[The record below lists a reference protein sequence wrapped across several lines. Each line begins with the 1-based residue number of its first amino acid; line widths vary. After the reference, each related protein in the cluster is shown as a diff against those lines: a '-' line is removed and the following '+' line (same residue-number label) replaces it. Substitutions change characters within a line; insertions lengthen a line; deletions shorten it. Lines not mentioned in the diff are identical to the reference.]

1 MMTRRRF
8 AFWIGFGLFNLSE
21 TLRAET
27 FDKLAAAAMRRTDVK
42 DGSGERGTVPFF
54 HYDNRGATVP
64 AEKLGQSPSL
74 PTHWS
79 ASGDETWRWYE
90 RESLIDGQW
99 TPTGITTPINK
110 KTGERKTEHGG
121 YLEESL
127 LPEDL
132 RASNQA
138 GDVQADSPT
147 SSEHDP
153 HLPTAECKG
162 RHGRPPSEWLR
173 SLYADEIRIW
183 LKSIKVPEADVS
195 GMTYWEH
202 LTRDHFF
209 DPKHIEGL
217 TIEEQAKL
225 HAAAHFGY

>member
-21 TLRAET
+21 VLRAET
-27 FDKLAAAAMRRTDVK
+27 FDKLAAAAMRRTDAK
-42 DGSGERGTVPFF
+42 GDGA
-54 HYDNRGATVP
+54 GAT
-64 AEKLGQSPSL
+64 ARQSSETTL

-79 ASGDETWRWYE
+79 ASGDDTWRWYE
-90 RESLIDGQW
+90 RENLIDGQW
-99 TPTGITTPINK
+99 VSTGITTPINK
-110 KTGERKTEHGG
+110 QTGERKPEHGG

-138 GDVQADSPT
+138 GDVHADTPT

-153 HLPTAECKG
+153 QLPTAECKG
-162 RHGRPPSEWLR
+162 RHGRPPSQWLR

-217 TIEEQAKL
+217 TIDEQAKL